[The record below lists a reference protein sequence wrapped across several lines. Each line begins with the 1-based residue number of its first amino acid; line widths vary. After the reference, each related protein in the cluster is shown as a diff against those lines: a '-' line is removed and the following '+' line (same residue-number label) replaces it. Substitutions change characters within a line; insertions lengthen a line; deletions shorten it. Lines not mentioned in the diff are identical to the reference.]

1 MGDPPGATA
10 VTEGTAPAGASPDDV
25 IPAGGFATWV
35 AGATIAI
42 RGEGTS
48 DVPCGSCTA
57 CCRSGQFVHI
67 APDEVDTLA
76 HIPRALLFP
85 APLAPR
91 GHVLLGY
98 DAQGRCPMLTD
109 AGCSIYEHRPRACR
123 TYDCRVFAASGI
135 TTDKP
140 LVGERVARWRFDV
153 ETEDDAARLAAV
165 QAAAAYL
172 SSHEADLS
180 DVPANPTQ
188 RAALA
193 VELHELFLGHDS
205 EGLVSVCEPAL
216 DDVRRTVAELMAPA
230 TAAPVTPRH
239 SPSHRGR

>member
-1 MGDPPGATA
+1 M
-10 VTEGTAPAGASPDDV
+10 TEGAAPDNAIPNDA

-42 RGEGTS
+42 RGDGTS
-48 DVPCGSCTA
+48 DVPCGTCTA

-76 HIPRALLFP
+76 HIPGALLFP

-123 TYDCRVFAASGI
+123 AYDCRVFAASGI

-172 SSHEADLS
+172 SSHGADLG
-180 DVPANPTQ
+180 DVPSNPTQ

-193 VELHELFLGHDS
+193 VELHELFLGRDP
-205 EGLVSVCEPAL
+205 EGLLSVREPAL
-216 DDVRRTVAELMAPA
+216 DDVRRTLAELMAPP
-230 TAAPVTPRH
+230 TAAPVASRR
-239 SPSHRGR
+239 SPSRRRR